1 MIKNKLKK
9 YDGYDQTL
17 LTPELS
23 KFQEVG
29 LLQTFF
35 DLSEI
40 QIKMDK
46 ARSKNPYYLKI

>member
-1 MIKNKLKK
+1 MIKNKFKK

-17 LTPELS
+17 LPPELS

-29 LLQTFF
+29 LLFF
-35 DLSEI
+35 DLNEI

-46 ARSKNPYYLKI
+46 ARSKNPYYLTF